1 MNRTLQVVDDFYAD
15 PDRVRTLALEKG
27 DWSPQKTDSG
37 RTYDAETYNS
47 FAGRG
52 TADTFAE
59 LLGIQVRHDPARMGF
74 GVFAFTGEEANAPLT
89 THFDDTD
96 WAGIV
101 YLTPPDRCQG
111 GLSFFRHRTS
121 GLTGPPDDG
130 RAAELGYRDRDHW
143 IEDVYYPD
151 KVRPD
156 AWEEIS
162 RVSMVYNRLV
172 LLKGSVLFHRASSGY
187 GTCPSDGRLAQ
198 RFFFDEA
205 RSR

>member
-15 PDRVRTLALEKG
+15 PDRVRALALERG
-27 DWSPQKTDSG
+27 DWSPQKTDNG

-74 GVFAFTGEEANAPLT
+74 GVFAFTGDDANAPLT

-101 YLTPPDRCQG
+101 YLTPPDRCRG

-205 RSR
+205 RSQ